1 MWAKQQGEG
10 QSISLMNHKSQYSG
24 SQVSE
29 ALLCPYGTK
38 GLSPALVPPDTEKGK
53 VAEPRKPTERELP
66 PPSSLPTWQ
75 AVTAGDK
82 EEGQSPL
89 RMPPRAGPCNL
100 DIPAK
105 MNS

>member
-1 MWAKQQGEG
+1 MG
-10 QSISLMNHKSQYSG
+10 
-24 SQVSE
+24 
-29 ALLCPYGTK
+29 PK

-53 VAEPRKPTERELP
+53 VTEPRKPTERELP
-66 PPSSLPTWQ
+66 PPSSLPTRR

-89 RMPPRAGPCNL
+89 RMLPRAGTCNP